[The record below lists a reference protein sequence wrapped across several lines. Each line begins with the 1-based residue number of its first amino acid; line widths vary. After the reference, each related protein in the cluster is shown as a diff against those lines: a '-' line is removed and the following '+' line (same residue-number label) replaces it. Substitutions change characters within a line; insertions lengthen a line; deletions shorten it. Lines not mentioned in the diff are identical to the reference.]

1 MGQVADRA
9 EHRKVRVLKYLD
21 GVFPEYQPVVGKV
34 YDAIYNVKH
43 RYKLDSQRTYIC
55 IIDVKDKKICL
66 KPGEYELVGDED
78 GTEE

>member
-1 MGQVADRA
+1 MGQVAERA

-21 GVFPEYQPVVGKV
+21 GVFPEYQPEVGRI

-66 KPGEYELVGDED
+66 KRDEYELVEDDDESN
-78 GTEE
+78 